1 MNETYAAHN
10 ALEDVKALQKLSQIV
25 ITKFP
30 VYTFGADT
38 ILRSV
43 NASAYKLTLQPL
55 VTGHFVTNTMANK
68 IAKSGL
74 NYTHLRMAFD
84 RNGYDGLL
92 SVLGEK
98 VNGAVQVTKQGRII

>member
-1 MNETYAAHN
+1 MKSFSHSKN
-10 ALEDVKALQKLSQIV
+10 K
-25 ITKFP
+25 
-30 VYTFGADT
+30 
-38 ILRSV
+38 ILI
-43 NASAYKLTLQPL
+43 AAYKLMLQPL
-55 VTGHFVTNTMANK
+55 VTGNFVTNTMANK

-98 VNGAVQVTKQGRII
+98 VNGVVQVTKQGRIIQKFFEHFSQG